1 MRCGAL
7 PHVSLPAEGLVLTP
21 AGCTSQVKGKRL
33 DELELPPMVINN
45 QDPKQTAFTV
55 SVDVKVC
62 SRRSAK
68 PNRAARPSAK
78 LGGAC

>member
-1 MRCGAL
+1 M
-7 PHVSLPAEGLVLTP
+7 TP
-21 AGCTSQVKGKRL
+21 AGCTPQVKGARL

-62 SRRSAK
+62 SRRSARR
-68 PNRAARPSAK
+68 PACEVRRRLRARAAH
-78 LGGAC
+78 GV

>member
-1 MRCGAL
+1 M
-7 PHVSLPAEGLVLTP
+7 LTP

-55 SVDVKVC
+55 SVDVKVR
-62 SRRSAK
+62 RRSAE
-68 PNRAARPSAK
+68 PNRAACSRAK
-78 LGGAC
+78 LGGACQGARARAGHGV

>member
-1 MRCGAL
+1 MVFSTTMKKQLDRIENCHLRGAGPRHL
-7 PHVSLPAEGLVLTP
+7 
-21 AGCTSQVKGKRL
+21 
-33 DELELPPMVINN
+33 LELPPMVINN

-68 PNRAARPSAK
+68 PNRMARRRLA
-78 LGGAC
+78 GAC